1 MPQNRQ
7 VTSALRFLKQNP
19 NVPAKGLMYI
29 SRKLQETE
37 ENPGETQ
44 NLLRSAYYHLGKR
57 QGLKKTH
64 PLMRNIRR
72 LNRAVGGQDGSR
84 G

>member
-7 VTSALRFLKQNP
+7 ISSALRFLKQNP
-19 NVPAKGLMYI
+19 NVPEKGLMYI
-29 SRKLQETE
+29 GRKLQETE

-44 NLLRSAYYHLGKR
+44 KLLRSAYYYLGNR

-64 PLMRNIRR
+64 PLMRDIRR
-72 LNRAVGGQDGSR
+72 LNRAVGG
-84 G
+84 